1 MKISKKLV
9 SFMLALAMV
18 VSAMAVQTIPVQAKT
33 KAKGKEV
40 KVTNV
45 KGNKVTIYQGDNF
58 TLKTNYNVSQLK
70 FKTSD
75 KEIATVSYKGVI
87 TAGKKGTAK
96 ITVSLK
102 KNAKAAKVISVT
114 ISDEYIVTNT
124 KYSGNIVKEMYNPK
138 TNKSTYKVN
147 SKGMDT
153 IHKVKMDVS
162 FEFTTNERYMHGT
175 GCTGELNNY
184 GRTDKQYVTTL
195 RVFNQT
201 DGLIDKYKT
210 MTDREWYAY
219 FYKLS
224 ENEINHSKIEKI
236 EDSKYFR
243 AVLTNPDENTGK
255 IYNVLVIVDKVNQ
268 KAYSFNYGDNR
279 KENNNDMIYTVIKS
293 INLTK

>member
-18 VSAMAVQTIPVQAKT
+18 MTAMTVQTVPVQAKT
-33 KAKGKEV
+33 KAKVKAV
-40 KVTNV
+40 KVTNI
-45 KGNKVTIYQGDNF
+45 KGNKVTIYQGDNL
-58 TLKTNYNVSQLK
+58 TLKTNYKASQLK

-75 KEIATVSYKGVI
+75 KKVATVSDKGVI
-87 TAGKKGTAK
+87 TAVKKGTAK
-96 ITVSLK
+96 VTVSLK
-102 KNAKAAKVISVT
+102 KNAKVKKVVNITV
-114 ISDEYIVTNT
+114 SDKYIVTNS
-124 KYSGNIVKEMYNPK
+124 KSGGNTVKEMYNPK
-138 TNKSTYKVN
+138 TNKSTYKVT

-153 IHKVKMDVS
+153 LHKVKMDVS
-162 FEFTTNERYMHGT
+162 FEFTTDERYMQGT

-224 ENEINHSKIEKI
+224 ENEINHSKIE
-236 EDSKYFR
+236 
-243 AVLTNPDENTGK
+243 
-255 IYNVLVIVDKVNQ
+255 
-268 KAYSFNYGDNR
+268 
-279 KENNNDMIYTVIKS
+279 
-293 INLTK
+293 

>member
-18 VSAMAVQTIPVQAKT
+18 VTAMAVQTVPVQAKT
-33 KAKGKEV
+33 KAKVKAV
-40 KVTNV
+40 KVTNI
-45 KGNKVTIYQGDNF
+45 KGNKVTIYQGDNL
-58 TLKTNYNVSQLK
+58 TLKTNYKASQLK
-70 FKTSD
+70 FKTSN
-75 KEIATVSYKGVI
+75 KKIATVSGKGVI
-87 TAGKKGTAK
+87 TAVKKGKAK
-96 ITVSLK
+96 VTVSLK
-102 KNAKAAKVISVT
+102 KNAKVKKVVNITV
-114 ISDEYIVTNT
+114 SDKYIVTNS
-124 KYSGNIVKEMYNPK
+124 KSGGNTVKEMYNPK
-138 TNKSTYKVN
+138 TNKSTYKVT

-153 IHKVKMDVS
+153 LHKVKMDVS
-162 FEFTTNERYMHGT
+162 FEFTTDERYMQGT

-224 ENEINHSKIEKI
+224 ENEINHSKIEKS
-236 EDSKYFR
+236 EDTKYFR
-243 AVLTNPDENTGK
+243 ALLTNPDENTGK
-255 IYNVLVIVDKVNQ
+255 IYNILVIVDKVNQ

-279 KENNNDMIYTVIKS
+279 KENNNDMITVIKS
-293 INLTK
+293 IKLIK

>member
-18 VSAMAVQTIPVQAKT
+18 VSAMTVQTVPVQAKT
-33 KAKGKEV
+33 KAKVNTV
-40 KVTNV
+40 KITNV
-45 KGNKVTIYQGDNF
+45 KENKVTIYQGDNL
-58 TLKTNYNVSQLK
+58 TLKTNYKASQLK

-75 KEIATVSYKGVI
+75 KKVVTVSDKGVI
-87 TAGKKGTAK
+87 TAVKKGTAK
-96 ITVSLK
+96 VAVSLK
-102 KNAKAAKVISVT
+102 KNAKVKKVVNITV
-114 ISDEYIVTNT
+114 SDKYIVTNT
-124 KYSGNIVKEMYNPK
+124 KYSGNTVKEMYNPK
-138 TNKSTYKVN
+138 TNKSTYKVT

-153 IHKVKMDVS
+153 VHKIKMDVS
-162 FEFTTNERYMHGT
+162 FEFTTDERYMQGT

-219 FYKLS
+219 FYKMS
-224 ENEINHSKIEKI
+224 ENELSHSKIEKS

-243 AVLTNPDENTGK
+243 AIIITPNDDSDKVDS
-255 IYNVLVIVDKVNQ
+255 ILVIVDKVNQ
-268 KAYSFNYGDNR
+268 KAYSFSYRDNR
-279 KENNNDMIYTVIKS
+279 KENNNDTIYTVIKS
-293 INLTK
+293 IKLTK

>member
-18 VSAMAVQTIPVQAKT
+18 MTAMTVQTVPVQAKT
-33 KAKGKEV
+33 KAKVKAV
-40 KVTNV
+40 KVTNI
-45 KGNKVTIYQGDNF
+45 KGNKVTIYQGDNL
-58 TLKTNYNVSQLK
+58 TLKTNYKASQLK

-75 KEIATVSYKGVI
+75 KKVATVSDKGVI
-87 TAGKKGTAK
+87 TAVKKGTAK
-96 ITVSLK
+96 VTVSLK
-102 KNAKAAKVISVT
+102 KNAKVKKVVNITV
-114 ISDEYIVTNT
+114 SDKYIVTNS
-124 KYSGNIVKEMYNPK
+124 KSGGNTVKEMYNPK
-138 TNKSTYKVN
+138 TNKSTYKVT

-153 IHKVKMDVS
+153 LHKVKMDVS
-162 FEFTTNERYMHGT
+162 FEFTTDERYMQGT

-224 ENEINHSKIEKI
+224 ENEINHSKIEKS
-236 EDSKYFR
+236 EDTKYFR
-243 AVLTNPDENTGK
+243 ALLTNPDENTGK
-255 IYNVLVIVDKVNQ
+255 IYNIIVDKVNQ

-279 KENNNDMIYTVIKS
+279 KENNNDMITVIKS
-293 INLTK
+293 IKLIK